1 MRRVS
6 NRVWGAMLS
15 VGVLLL
21 GTTSYLG
28 ATGAAASSASPADLA
43 DLKIDVTHKPTPCIF
58 KSRKGDKLS
67 MHYDGRLAAD
77 GKEFDSSRKRGQ
89 PFDFTTPVGFR
100 TFSARATRS
109 S

>member
-28 ATGAAASSASPADLA
+28 ASGVAASASPADLS
-43 DLKIDVTHKPTPCIF
+43 DLKIGAWC
-58 KSRKGDKLS
+58 
-67 MHYDGRLAAD
+67 
-77 GKEFDSSRKRGQ
+77 SSCRPQ
-89 PFDFTTPVGFR
+89 ECCD
-100 TFSARATRS
+100 
-109 S
+109 

>member
-28 ATGAAASSASPADLA
+28 ATGAAASSSSPADLA
-43 DLKIDVTHKPTPCIF
+43 DLKIGASVPPCVLCV
-58 KSRKGDKLS
+58 RCD
-67 MHYDGRLAAD
+67 
-77 GKEFDSSRKRGQ
+77 
-89 PFDFTTPVGFR
+89 
-100 TFSARATRS
+100 
-109 S
+109 